1 MRDVPVIAIID
12 DDESVRIALES
23 LVRSLGYSARVFAAA
38 AEFLRSGRIDDT
50 ACLIV
55 DVQMPGMSGLELQDL
70 LLARNVRLPTVFIT
84 AYPEE
89 RVRRRA
95 VAGGALGFLSKPF
108 DAQDLILC
116 IDSALRQNRPDAAPG
131 S

>member
-95 VAGGALGFLSKPF
+95 LAGGALAGFFYRWLSPT
-108 DAQDLILC
+108 
-116 IDSALRQNRPDAAPG
+116 SALEPDVRGRA
-131 S
+131 